1 MKLLIFSQSGK
12 ETLMCEGLCI
22 GERRPRQV
30 IGDELKELM
39 KEKNVDTD
47 YLVRQLGSNY
57 SDTLRRTMTN
67 EEVPKPNFVNK
78 LTNLLN
84 VPKDYFEDKE
94 LQNVLITDKGIV
106 VAQYPTNEIAF
117 EVKKKLDKEIEE
129 KYIKGIPIVINFNEV
144 REEKE

>member
-39 KEKNVDTD
+39 KEKDINT
-47 YLVRQLGSNY
+47 
-57 SDTLRRTMTN
+57 DTLITHLGTNYTDTLKRVLNN
-67 EEVPKPNFVNK
+67 EEVPKPKFVDK

-106 VAQYPTNEIAF
+106 VAQYPTDEEALT
-117 EVKKKLDKEIEE
+117 VKKMLDKAIEE
-129 KYIKGIPIVINFNEV
+129 KFIKNIPIVIDL

>member
-39 KEKNVDTD
+39 KEKDINTD
-47 YLVRQLGSNY
+47 ALITHLGTNY
-57 SDTLRRTMTN
+57 TDTLKRVLNN
-67 EEVPKPNFVNK
+67 EEVPKPKFVDK

-106 VAQYPTNEIAF
+106 VAQYPTNE
-117 EVKKKLDKEIEE
+117 ETLTVKKMLDKTIEE
-129 KYIKGIPIVINFNEV
+129 KFIKNIPIVIDL

>member
-12 ETLMCEGLCI
+12 ETLMCEGLCV

-39 KEKNVDTD
+39 KEKDINT
-47 YLVRQLGSNY
+47 
-57 SDTLRRTMTN
+57 DTLITHLGTNYTDTLKRVLNN
-67 EEVPKPNFVNK
+67 EEVPKPKFVDK

-106 VAQYPTNEIAF
+106 VATYPTDKEALN
-117 EVKKKLDKEIEE
+117 VKEMLDKTIEE
-129 KYIKGIPIVINFNEV
+129 HYRKQIPIVIDL
-144 REEKE
+144 REKE

>member
-30 IGDELKELM
+30 IGDELKKLM
-39 KEKNVDTD
+39 EEKEVST
-47 YLVRQLGSNY
+47 
-57 SDTLRRTMTN
+57 DTLITHLGTNYTDMLKRVLNN
-67 EEVPKPNFVNK
+67 EEVPKPKFVDK

-94 LQNVLITDKGIV
+94 LQNVLITEKGIV
-106 VAQYPTNEIAF
+106 VAQYPTNKETLGY
-117 EVKKKLDKEIEE
+117 KKALDGFIQE
-129 KYIKGIPIVINFNEV
+129 KFLKNEPIVIDL

>member
-1 MKLLIFSQSGK
+1 MKILIFSQSGK

-30 IGDELKELM
+30 IGNEIKELM
-39 KEKNVDTD
+39 KEKDINT
-47 YLVRQLGSNY
+47 
-57 SDTLRRTMTN
+57 DTLITHLGTNYTDTLKRVLNN
-67 EEVPKPNFVNK
+67 EEVPKPKFVDK

-94 LQNVLITDKGIV
+94 LQNVLITDRGIV
-106 VAQYPTNEIAF
+106 VAQYPTNKEALDY
-117 EVKKKLDKEIEE
+117 KKVLDEFIQE
-129 KYIKGIPIVINFNEV
+129 KFLKNEPIIIDL

>member
-1 MKLLIFSQSGK
+1 MKILIFSQSGK

-39 KEKNVDTD
+39 KEKNINT
-47 YLVRQLGSNY
+47 
-57 SDTLRRTMTN
+57 DTLITHLGTNYTDTLKRVLNN
-67 EEVPKPNFVNK
+67 EEVPKPKFVDK

-106 VAQYPTNEIAF
+106 VAQYPTDEEALT
-117 EVKKKLDKEIEE
+117 VKKMLDKTIEE
-129 KYIKGIPIVINFNEV
+129 KFIKNIPIVIDL

>member
-106 VAQYPTNEIAF
+106 VAQYPTNE
-117 EVKKKLDKEIEE
+117 ETLTVKKMLDKTIEE
-129 KYIKGIPIVINFNEV
+129 KFIKNIPIVIDL

>member
-22 GERRPRQV
+22 GERRPRQT

-39 KEKNVDTD
+39 KEKEVST
-47 YLVRQLGSNY
+47 
-57 SDTLRRTMTN
+57 DTLITHLGTNYTDTLKRVLNN
-67 EEVPKPNFVNK
+67 EEVPKPKFVDK

-106 VAQYPTNEIAF
+106 VATYPTDKEALEQKQI
-117 EVKKKLDKEIEE
+117 LDKYIEE
-129 KYIKGIPIVINFNEV
+129 RYYKNQPIIIDL
-144 REEKE
+144 REKE

>member
-39 KEKNVDTD
+39 KEKDINT
-47 YLVRQLGSNY
+47 
-57 SDTLRRTMTN
+57 DTLITHLGTNYTDMLKRVLNN
-67 EEVPKPNFVNK
+67 EEVPKPKFVDK

-106 VAQYPTNEIAF
+106 VAQYPTNE
-117 EVKKKLDKEIEE
+117 ETLTVKKMLDKTIEE
-129 KYIKGIPIVINFNEV
+129 KFIKNIPIVIDL

>member
-22 GERRPRQV
+22 GERRPRQT

-39 KEKNVDTD
+39 KEKDINT
-47 YLVRQLGSNY
+47 
-57 SDTLRRTMTN
+57 DTLITHLGTNYTDTLKRVLNN
-67 EEVPKPNFVNK
+67 EEVPKPKFVDK

-106 VAQYPTNEIAF
+106 VAQYPTDEEALT
-117 EVKKKLDKEIEE
+117 VKKMLDKTIEE
-129 KYIKGIPIVINFNEV
+129 KFIKNIPIVIDL

>member
-22 GERRPRQV
+22 GERRPKQV

-39 KEKNVDTD
+39 KEKDINT
-47 YLVRQLGSNY
+47 
-57 SDTLRRTMTN
+57 DTLITHLGTNYTDTLKRVLNN
-67 EEVPKPNFVNK
+67 EEVPKPKFVDK

-106 VAQYPTNEIAF
+106 VAQYPTDEEALT
-117 EVKKKLDKEIEE
+117 VKKMLDKTIEE
-129 KYIKGIPIVINFNEV
+129 KFIKNIPIVIDL